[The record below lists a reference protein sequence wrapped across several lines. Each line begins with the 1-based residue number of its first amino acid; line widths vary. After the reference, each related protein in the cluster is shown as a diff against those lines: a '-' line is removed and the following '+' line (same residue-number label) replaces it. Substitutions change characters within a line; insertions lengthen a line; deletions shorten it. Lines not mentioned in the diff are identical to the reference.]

1 MATIHVTKP
10 FTLTHDDGVKQS
22 FAIGKHEVAD
32 HVAAHWYVKAHV
44 ETPAAT
50 PAPKAAVETA
60 AKDAKNAE
68 QPRAK

>member
-1 MATIHVTKP
+1 MATIHVTKA

-22 FAIGKHEVAD
+22 FGVGKHEVAD

-44 ETPAAT
+44 ETPA
-50 PAPKAAVETA
+50 PAPKPKADADTSG
-60 AKDAKNAE
+60 KDAKAAD